1 MLSIQAEATWT
12 TRTARE
18 VHSANAD
25 GRSRRRST
33 AAGPRPATWSTS
45 LTEQPHGMALDSRFT
60 VLSFSNDDGSCR
72 DGRRGTMQNFWAA
85 ENAVITYAFVDRS

>member
-18 VHSANAD
+18 VCSANAD
-25 GRSRRRST
+25 GRSRRRSGPLQPVR
-33 AAGPRPATWSTS
+33 GPRLGVQA
-45 LTEQPHGMALDSRFT
+45 LPHGMALDSRFT

-72 DGRRGTMQNFWAA
+72 DGRRGTMPNFWAP